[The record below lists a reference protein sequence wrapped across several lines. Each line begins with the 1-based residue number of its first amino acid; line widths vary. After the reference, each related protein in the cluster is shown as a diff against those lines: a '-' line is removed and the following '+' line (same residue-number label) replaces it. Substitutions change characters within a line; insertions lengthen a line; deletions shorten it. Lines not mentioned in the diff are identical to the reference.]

1 MGNIQAS
8 LTLMERL
15 TILYEQNKISIGK
28 LGLGKAWVS
37 KSMRETAAL
46 GREMLGGNGIVSDYH
61 VMRAFCDMEG
71 VYTYEGSYDV
81 NSLVTGRELTGYSA
95 FK

>member
-1 MGNIQAS
+1 
-8 LTLMERL
+8 MEKL
-15 TILYEQNKISIGK
+15 TILAEKKKISIGK

-37 KSMRETAAL
+37 KSMRESVAL
-46 GREMLGGNGIVSDYH
+46 GRELLGGNGIVNDYG
-61 VMRAFCDMEG
+61 VMKAFCDMEG

-81 NSLVTGRELTGYSA
+81 NTLVTGRELTGFSA

>member
-1 MGNIQAS
+1 M
-8 LTLMERL
+8 
-15 TILYEQNKISIGK
+15 
-28 LGLGKAWVS
+28 GLGKAWVT
-37 KSMRETAAL
+37 KMIREAAAL

-81 NSLVTGRELTGYSA
+81 NSLIAGRELTGFSA